1 MLFDG
6 LFSPAALG
14 ANWTEAA
21 SNRIPYLGEGLFP
34 ARKQAGLDLKW
45 IKGSKGIPVSLM
57 PSAFDAK
64 ATFRDRIGVE
74 KLRTEMPVF
83 RE

>member
-1 MLFDG
+1 MNLYELFT
-6 LFSPAALG
+6 PAAI
-14 ANWTEAA
+14 AMNWTEAA
-21 SNRIPYLGEGLFP
+21 SNRIAYLGEGLFP

-45 IKGSKGIPVSLM
+45 IKGTHGVPVTLM

-74 KLRTEMPVF
+74 KLET
-83 RE
+83 